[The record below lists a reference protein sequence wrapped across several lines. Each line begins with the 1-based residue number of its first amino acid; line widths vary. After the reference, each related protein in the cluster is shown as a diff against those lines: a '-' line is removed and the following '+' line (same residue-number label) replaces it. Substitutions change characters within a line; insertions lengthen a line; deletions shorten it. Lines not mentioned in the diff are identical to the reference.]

1 MLATWRLLAV
11 KLSAGLAVAA
21 VITLPASVGM
31 AADLISPLFGQAD
44 VQPVVE
50 PAGAP
55 AEPDAAAVECMA
67 KVVIHE
73 AANQP
78 YDGKV
83 AVAQTLVNRLAAGR
97 FGNSIC
103 DVAGQRGQ
111 FFNLAAFNPARDGQ
125 RWAQAVEVARAVL
138 SGAEDAVAPGAMFFR
153 AAYAPAS
160 TFFRSRQRVASV
172 GAHIFYR

>member
-1 MLATWRLLAV
+1 MAGAAT
-11 KLSAGLAVAA
+11 
-21 VITLPASVGM
+21 IPASVGM
-31 AADLISPLFGQAD
+31 AADLVSPMFGAQETNSPAIE
-44 VQPVVE
+44 PVSS
-50 PAGAP
+50 PS
-55 AEPDAAAVECMA
+55 EPDAAAVECMA
-67 KVVIHE
+67 KVVMHE

-103 DVAGQRGQ
+103 EVAGQRGQ
-111 FFNLAAFNPARDGQ
+111 FFNLTAFNPDRDGQ
-125 RWAQAVEVARAVL
+125 GWNQAVEVARAVL
-138 SGAEDAVAPGAMFFR
+138 SGDEDAVAPGAMFFR
-153 AAYAPAS
+153 AAYSPAS